1 MAEVRDVQVQPVSEH
16 VFYIG
21 SVLVK
26 FSSTAE
32 PKEEAIKPNFRTPPC
47 SWFFVGKNSNSGST
61 WQREG
66 QVYILSSS
74 TSYVDFLLS
83 PRSLLDQSCRFDN

>member
-1 MAEVRDVQVQPVSEH
+1 M
-16 VFYIG
+16 FYIG

-26 FSSTAE
+26 FPSTAE

-61 WQREG
+61 WQRESQG
-66 QVYILSSS
+66 YILSSS
-74 TSYVDFLLS
+74 TSYLDFLFETLG
-83 PRSLLDQSCRFDN
+83 PYVINLAGYVIN